1 MSNTVTTMGDNMN
14 LEVVI
19 LAAGQGKRMKSR
31 LPKVLHKLA
40 GRSLLAHLLGRVQE
54 ILANN
59 VHIVVGHGGDQ
70 IREAFSEEAVNW
82 VTQTQ
87 QLGTGHAVAQAVP
100 DIDDEAIVLVLYAD
114 VPLTSAATLAQL
126 VAAAQQGGLAL
137 LTVEMENPQGYGRII
152 RDIGNRVCA
161 IVEEK
166 DATPEQRLV
175 TEVNTGILAAPAHHL
190 KRWLPALSAEN
201 AQGEYYLTDI
211 IAMAVGDGVEVTT
224 LNSSTTQEV
233 QGVNSRQQ
241 LAELE
246 RWYQRQQAV
255 ALMESGVTLADP
267 SRLDVRG
274 SVKCGQ
280 DVFIDINVIIE
291 GEVQLGDGVQIG
303 PNVVLRN
310 SNIAEGVCIDAN
322 CVVDG
327 TVIKEGCQIGPF
339 ARLRPGT
346 ELAKNAKIGNFVET
360 KKAVI
365 GEGSKVNHLSYI
377 GDSILGRDVN
387 VGAGTITCNYD
398 GANKH
403 LSELGDGVFVGS
415 NTALVAPIKVGEGVT
430 IGAGSTVSKDIEA
443 DSLVVVRGKP
453 RTLAGWQRPRKK

>member
-1 MSNTVTTMGDNMN
+1 MSNTVTKIGDNMN
-14 LEVVI
+14 LEVII

-31 LPKVLHKLA
+31 LPKVLHQLA
-40 GRSLLAHLLGRVQE
+40 GRPLLEHLLDRVQE
-54 ILANN
+54 ISASN
-59 VHIVVGHGGDQ
+59 VHIVIGHGGDQ
-70 IREAFSEEAVNW
+70 IRKTFSEKAVNW
-82 VTQTQ
+82 VTQDQ
-87 QLGTGHAVAQAVP
+87 QLGTGHAVAQAMP
-100 DIDDEAIVLVLYAD
+100 DVADETIVLVLYAD
-114 VPLTSAATLAQL
+114 VPLTSAAILTQL
-126 VAAAQQGGLAL
+126 VTTAQQGALAL

-152 RDIGNRVCA
+152 RDSGQVCA

-166 DATPEQRLV
+166 DATAEERLV
-175 TEVNTGILAAPAHHL
+175 TEVNTGILAAPAQHL

-211 IAMAVGDGVEVTT
+211 IAMAVGDGVEVVTR
-224 LNSSTTQEV
+224 SSPTTQEV

-303 PNVVLRN
+303 PNVLLRN
-310 SNIAEGVCIDAN
+310 SKIADGVYIGANSIIDETVIAEN
-322 CVVDG
+322 CQV
-327 TVIKEGCQIGPF
+327 GPF

-346 ELAKNAKIGNFVET
+346 ELAKDAKIGNFVET
-360 KKAVI
+360 KKSLI
-365 GEGSKVNHLSYI
+365 GEGSKVNHLSYV

-403 LSELGDGVFVGS
+403 LTELGDGVFVGS
-415 NTALVAPIKVGEGVT
+415 NTALVAPIKVGKGVT
-430 IGAGSTVSKDIEA
+430 IGAGSTVSRDIEA
-443 DSLVVVRGKP
+443 DSLIVVRGKP

>member
-1 MSNTVTTMGDNMN
+1 MN
-14 LEVVI
+14 LEVII

-31 LPKVLHKLA
+31 LPKVLHQLA
-40 GRSLLAHLLGRVQE
+40 GRPLLEHLLDRVQE
-54 ILANN
+54 ISASN

-70 IREAFSEEAVNW
+70 IRKTFSEKAVNW
-82 VTQTQ
+82 VTQAQ
-87 QLGTGHAVAQAVP
+87 QLGTGHAVAQAMP
-100 DIDDEAIVLVLYAD
+100 DVDDETIVLVLYAD

-126 VAAAQQGGLAL
+126 VAMAQQGALAL

-152 RDIGNRVCA
+152 RDSGNQVCA

-166 DATPEQRLV
+166 DATVEERLI
-175 TEVNTGILAAPAHHL
+175 TEVNTGILAAPAEHF

-211 IAMAVGDGVEVTT
+211 IAMAVGDGVEVVTR
-224 LNSSTTQEV
+224 SSPTTQEV

-303 PNVVLRN
+303 PNVLLRN
-310 SNIAEGVCIDAN
+310 SKIADGVYIGANSIIDETVIAEN
-322 CVVDG
+322 CQV
-327 TVIKEGCQIGPF
+327 GPF

-346 ELAKNAKIGNFVET
+346 ELAKGAKIGNFVET
-360 KKAVI
+360 KKSLI
-365 GEGSKVNHLSYI
+365 GEGSKVNHLSYV

-403 LSELGDGVFVGS
+403 LTELGDGVFVGS
-415 NTALVAPIKVGEGVT
+415 NTALVAPIKVGKGVT
-430 IGAGSTVSKDIEA
+430 IGAGSTVSRDIEA
-443 DSLVVVRGKP
+443 DSLIVVRGKQ